1 MRTFYL
7 ITFFLLCCRIADAER
22 SSFETC
28 VTVSPKDAIDNF
40 WQWFVKNEHRLKNFE
55 SDPNQYL
62 NEFLTQIKKIRN
74 GLAVELEPPKNGI
87 INMTISADGN
97 IELFHI
103 VQQIVQKAPSVKG
116 WKIFA
121 FRQRLPIATIREMTV
136 KAGDVLLDPSKMKFL
151 PVIENGKLNI
161 VIYLPGVNEENYDK
175 IAYAGLMLLDNILGE
190 YDCVMKVDS
199 YDFKEL
205 PEKTRTGPTPKPLLE
220 LPVFVD
226 EFHGKR

>member
-1 MRTFYL
+1 MRTFY
-7 ITFFLLCCRIADAER
+7 IIAILLLSWHEVKADKPGLDKHVNLRA
-22 SSFETC
+22 
-28 VTVSPKDAIDNF
+28 KDAIDNF
-40 WQWFVKNEHRLKNFE
+40 WHWFTKNENRLKKFE
-55 SDPNQYL
+55 TDPARYL
-62 NEFLTQIKKIRN
+62 NEFLTQIKKIRT

-103 VQQIVQKAPSVKG
+103 VEQIVTKAPTVKG

-121 FRQRLPIATIREMTV
+121 FRQRLPLASIKDISVRV
-136 KAGDVLLDPSKMKFL
+136 GDVQLDPSKMKFL
-151 PVIENGKLNI
+151 PVIENGKLNV
-161 VIYLPGVNEENYDK
+161 VIYVAGVNEDNYDK

-205 PEKTRTGPTPKPLLE
+205 PDKNKTGAVPRPLLE
-220 LPVFVD
+220 LPAFVD
-226 EFHGKR
+226 EFHGK